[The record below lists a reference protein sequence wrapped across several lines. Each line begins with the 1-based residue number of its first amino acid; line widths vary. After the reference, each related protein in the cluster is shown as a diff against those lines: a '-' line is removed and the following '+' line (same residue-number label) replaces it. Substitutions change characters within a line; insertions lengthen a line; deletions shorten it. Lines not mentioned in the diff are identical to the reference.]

1 MERTGLVVPTT
12 GQARRRATGGVA
24 DEVRR
29 LMPRDRWLLRLLAD
43 HYVLTTEQITTLAFS
58 TEVRAR
64 KRLRLLYDRDVLDRF
79 RHGVRPGSQ
88 SWRWCLG
95 PIGAALVAIE
105 ADQPAPRPSAVR
117 ARTDRLAVSGRL
129 THLLGVNGFF
139 CALVGHARGHPGAN
153 LRRWWSEKRA
163 TAAVGALVR
172 PDGHGVWEED
182 GRRVPFWLEYDTG
195 SEDYRRL
202 TAKVTGGYAPLA
214 ATGWAWPVLFW
225 LPTPSREAQC
235 HRILARTPTGG
246 PLVVATAVDGADP
259 AGCVWRPVGSGARL
273 RLADLPVAPS
283 PGGPG

>member
-1 MERTGLVVPTT
+1 M
-12 GQARRRATGGVA
+12 GGVA

-43 HYVLTTEQITTLAFS
+43 HHVLTTEQITTLAFP

-95 PIGAALVAIE
+95 PIGAAVTAIE
-105 ADQPAPRPSAVR
+105 ADHPAPRPSAVR
-117 ARTDRLAVSGRL
+117 TRTDRLAVSGRL
-129 THLLGVNGFF
+129 GHLLGVNGFF
-139 CALVGHARGHPGAN
+139 CDLVGFARTHPGAQ
-153 LRRWWSEKRA
+153 LRRWWPERRA
-163 TAAVGALVR
+163 TAAVGAVVR

-202 TAKVTGGYAPLA
+202 TAKVTDGYAPLA

-225 LPTPSREAQC
+225 LPTPGREDQF
-235 HRILARTPTGG
+235 HRVLARTPTGPG
-246 PLVVATAVDGADP
+246 VVVATATSEPGTEP
-259 AGCVWRPVGSGARL
+259 AGCLWKVVGSPGRVRL
-273 RLADLPVAPS
+273 VDLPGATRAA
-283 PGGPG
+283 GPE